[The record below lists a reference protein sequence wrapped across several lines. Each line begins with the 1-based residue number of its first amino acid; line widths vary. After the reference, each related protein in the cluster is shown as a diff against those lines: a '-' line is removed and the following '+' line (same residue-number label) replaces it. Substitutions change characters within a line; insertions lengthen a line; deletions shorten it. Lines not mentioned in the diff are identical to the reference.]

1 MHFREKRRKGIGGS
15 DIAALFGLSKWG
27 SPLSVY
33 LEKLGESGDDDLD
46 ENEFIFWGNAL
57 EPVIADRFAKETGKE
72 LRVLEE
78 TIVSKN
84 HNFMLAHI
92 DRDVVGESAG
102 LEVKT
107 ASQYKLGEWEGS
119 VPTPY
124 MLQCQHYM
132 YVTEATHWYLAVLIG
147 GNTFKHFVVKRDDE
161 LIEMII
167 DKCDKFWNGN
177 VLKRV
182 PPEATQLDS
191 DLLSNLYSF
200 SSADSVANLDSLS
213 SEIARLDET
222 NGIIRELESK
232 RKLIENR
239 IKSEMG
245 ESELGYSGDYELSWK
260 PRTTNRIDV
269 QRLKKEAPD
278 VYSGFLKESQ
288 TRFFSI
294 KKSSSQSVNSV

>member
-294 KKSSSQSVNSV
+294 KKSSSQSVNSA